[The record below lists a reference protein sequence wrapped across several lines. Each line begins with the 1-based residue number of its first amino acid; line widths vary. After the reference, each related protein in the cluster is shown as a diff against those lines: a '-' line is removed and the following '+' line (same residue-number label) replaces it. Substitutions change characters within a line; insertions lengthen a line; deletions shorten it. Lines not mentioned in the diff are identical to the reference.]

1 MIGTILGAA
10 AGIGSALLQQRAQ
23 RKALERQQEGL
34 GRQYDLAQD
43 MLEKT
48 RPERQTLTQAD
59 LIRKQRAMED
69 PLADQQRKEAERQ
82 AATNV
87 QALTMAGPRGLAM
100 LGQQQRAAADVQAR
114 IGAESQRRT
123 ESTLSNIAGR
133 EQQIQQFN
141 ALQDQRFR
149 EAQADLEMGRLGAEE
164 SIAGQLAGLK
174 GAGMAAALGGL
185 SSVGYGLEGT
195 QAGRRMD
202 EQVGGLFGRRQQRA
216 AEELAQQKSAT
227 LAEGFRPEAINPF
240 AAAGQIASPQLA
252 SYSGFSPM
260 ELMLAGS
267 AGEAAEMGYNKYDGG
282 KIGDARKGMM
292 LPGKFNHATNPIA
305 LMRNGRKI
313 GEATGDEIVLNPEQI
328 NKISKQ
334 SSYLRKLLK
343 QPRFQ

>member
-34 GRQYDLAQD
+34 AGQYDLAQE

-69 PLADQQRKEAERQ
+69 PIADQQRKEAERQ

-114 IGAESQRRT
+114 IGGESERRT
-123 ESTLSNIAGR
+123 ERTLSQIAGR

-149 EAQADLEMGRLGAEE
+149 EAQAELEMGRLGAEE
-164 SIAGQLAGLK
+164 SIAGQLAGLQ

-185 SSVGYGLEGT
+185 SSVGYTMEGT
-195 QAGRRMD
+195 EAGD
-202 EQVGGLFGRRQQRA
+202 TLDKQFG
-216 AEELAQQKSAT
+216 
-227 LAEGFRPEAINPF
+227 F
-240 AAAGQIASPQLA
+240 A
-252 SYSGFSPM
+252 
-260 ELMLAGS
+260 
-267 AGEAAEMGYNKYDGG
+267 K
-282 KIGDARKGMM
+282 KGMR

-305 LMRNGRKI
+305 LMRKGRKI

>member
-34 GRQYDLAQD
+34 GRQYDLAQE

-69 PLADQQRKEAERQ
+69 PIADQQRKEAERQ

-114 IGAESQRRT
+114 IGGESERRT
-123 ESTLSNIAGR
+123 ERTLSQIAGR

-149 EAQADLEMGRLGAEE
+149 EAQAELEMGRLGAEE

-216 AEELAQQKSAT
+216 AEELAQQKSAA
-227 LAEGFRPEAINPF
+227 LAEGFSPAAINPF
-240 AAAGQIASPQLA
+240 ADAGQIASPQLA

-267 AGEAAEMGYNKYDGG
+267 AGEAAEMGYNKYGG
-282 KIGDARKGMM
+282 KIADARKGMM
-292 LPGKFNHATNPIA
+292 LPGKFNHANNPIA